1 MSFKRNNI
9 AFKKLSKGQ
18 FNIKKVITFILT
30 IILTI
35 SITACSR
42 EPVKNQYVS
51 DDAFKQGKIAL
62 EVIDDFLQHNLDA
75 KEAEEQ
81 LDAIY
86 RKLDLIENNVDYF
99 NDVSI
104 KSNVNLASA
113 YIRMKGN
120 GDASY
125 DDVEEYRNKL
135 EEALYE

>member
-1 MSFKRNNI
+1 M
-9 AFKKLSKGQ
+9 
-18 FNIKKVITFILT
+18 KKVITFVLT
-30 IILTI
+30 IILAI

-104 KSNVNLASA
+104 KSNVNMASS

-135 EEALYE
+135 EEVLYE